1 MPPTPPADRGS
12 VRPADEVNAEMRA
25 LWVDGVLVDA
35 ARYGEL
41 LEEWAE
47 AVKASVVEAA

>member
-12 VRPADEVNAEMRA
+12 VRSAAEVNAEMRA
-25 LWVDGVLVDA
+25 LWVDGALSDA
-35 ARYGEL
+35 ARYQAL